1 MKTVNRASSAI
12 HFLVA
17 ACLLVLML
25 VSVPEAHAVVVK
37 NLFNVEYPVPEQSKH
52 IRAAVFKKGLEEV
65 LIRVSGSR
73 SILQEIIPGNAAA
86 YVQQFSYVENE
97 PDDESASG
105 SGATAADSVY
115 LSYILKVQYN
125 ADKIINL
132 LRENGQP
139 VWGEH
144 RSETM
149 MWLAVRDGN
158 NRYVLKDSDSSL
170 LKDSVESS
178 VNRRGVPVIWPVYD
192 RKDRQKLGFTDV
204 WAAFGDPVKAAS
216 KRYTRGPSIVGRL
229 SWIGSEWKGDWSLF
243 IENSA
248 YGWSTSG
255 SDYNSVIAEGID
267 LSADKIGKHYAVL
280 ERKGINEPGLLV
292 EINNVNSVQSYRK
305 IQAFLDGLTAVRQT
319 RIARVDEG
327 KVLFRVD
334 LRGDVDDFV
343 RLVSTDR
350 TLESVDEPIQPQGI
364 PDQQTVL
371 RYSYR
376 N

>member
-1 MKTVNRASSAI
+1 MKTIDRASSAN
-12 HFLVA
+12 HFFVA
-17 ACLLVLML
+17 ACLLELL
-25 VSVPEAHAVVVK
+25 LLSVPEAHAVVVK
-37 NLFNVEYPVPEQSKH
+37 NLFDVEYPVPEQSKH

-73 SILQEIIPGNAAA
+73 SILQDIIPGNAAA

-97 PDDESASG
+97 PGDESASG
-105 SGATAADSVY
+105 SGAASADSVY
-115 LSYILKVQYN
+115 LSYVLKVQYN

-149 MWLAVRDGN
+149 MWLAVRDGS
-158 NRYVLKDSDSSL
+158 NRYVLKESDSSL
-170 LKDSVESS
+170 LKDSVNSS
-178 VNRRGVPVIWPVYD
+178 VNRRGLPVIWPVYD

-229 SWIGSEWKGDWSLF
+229 SWTGNEWKGDWSLF
-243 IENSA
+243 VENSA

-280 ERKGINEPGLLV
+280 ERTGINEPGLLV

-305 IQAFLDGLTAVRQT
+305 VQAFLDGLTAVRQT

-327 KVLFRVD
+327 TVLFRVD

-350 TLESVDEPIQPQGI
+350 TLESVVEPIQPEGV
-364 PDQQTVL
+364 PEQQTVL

-376 N
+376 K